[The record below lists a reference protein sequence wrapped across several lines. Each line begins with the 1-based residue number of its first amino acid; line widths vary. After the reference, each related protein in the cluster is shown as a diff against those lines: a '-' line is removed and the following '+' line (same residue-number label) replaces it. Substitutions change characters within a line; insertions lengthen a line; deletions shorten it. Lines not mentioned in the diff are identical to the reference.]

1 MISKNCE
8 SQRMRDKLHKP
19 WKVAISVL
27 IPGTQK
33 SAACQGT
40 LFKEKD
46 KFLYLTQL
54 THEQRGT
61 ISAELLWMLV
71 ISEVTFHSLS
81 NP

>member
-1 MISKNCE
+1 MISKNYD
-8 SQRMRDKLHKP
+8 SQRIRDKLHKP
-19 WKVAISVL
+19 WKLATYLL

-61 ISAELLWMLV
+61 IPAELLWMLV
-71 ISEVTFHSLS
+71 ISEATFHSLN